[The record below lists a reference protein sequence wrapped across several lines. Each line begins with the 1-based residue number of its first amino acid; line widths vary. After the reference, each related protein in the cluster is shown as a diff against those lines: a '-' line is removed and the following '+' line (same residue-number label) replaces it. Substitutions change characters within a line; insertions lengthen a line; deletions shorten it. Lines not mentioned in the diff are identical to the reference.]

1 MSHIAIILV
10 GTFLA
15 AVLVVTL
22 ALCKAARLGDEAQRL
37 WDKEM
42 ERRTRAAVGRNE
54 DDDDTTRTWTS
65 GDEGRA

>member
-10 GTFLA
+10 GTFFA

-37 WDKEM
+37 WDEEM
-42 ERRTRAAVGRNE
+42 ERRERLNAE
-54 DDDDTTRTWTS
+54 S
-65 GDEGRA
+65 GDE